1 LASRGL
7 EPDGMHQPAQAGFA
21 SCSRGVHPD
30 GKRRI
35 SDLFL
40 NLHQP
45 AVSACGRGR
54 PRSQDARGSIV
65 LPIALSGENARAPQ
79 GLPRAQGGLQ
89 PARATSRPRRRAS
102 PRVAEGFTPTARGA
116 YRIYFSI
123 SISPQSPHAGG
134 DAAHVELSQD
144 HERAVSACG
153 RGRPRT
159 QDARG
164 SISPFSPCGRRGQGG

>member
-1 LASRGL
+1 
-7 EPDGMHQPAQAGFA
+7 MHQPAQAGFA

-102 PRVAEGFTPTARGA
+102 PWLAEGLSLTARGA
-116 YRIYFSI
+116 YRIYCSI
-123 SISPQSPHAGG
+123 FISPQSPHAGG
-134 DAAHVELSQD
+134 DARAPRTHVVQSPPSPLVGEGGRGDEGQKRAGMQKITDLSQ
-144 HERAVSACG
+144 EIY
-153 RGRPRT
+153 P
-159 QDARG
+159 
-164 SISPFSPCGRRGQGG
+164 